1 MPHVINIAFFCLKTP
16 PSPSNTPDL
25 HYTSQQLLPSTMS
38 TTTFID
44 SITNLPLLPT
54 TLKPYTSRASFP
66 EFYSSAFPIFCL
78 HPSISASD
86 LTSAITQI
94 NQQACTELTFLPE
107 ELAETG
113 VAAALPTLWQLHD
126 RDPSDAVTSFL
137 DEFEEGSADEA
148 ADPTW

>member
-1 MPHVINIAFFCLKTP
+1 
-16 PSPSNTPDL
+16 
-25 HYTSQQLLPSTMS
+25 MS